1 MDGSFLTILL
11 MAAAAGLASP
21 AGGVL
26 AIWLRPS
33 SLLLSISV
41 GFAAGILLG
50 TFAFEMIPKALELG
64 SLALVCLG
72 FATGFAAIYGLDFY
86 VNRGQMAGP
95 EASERE
101 EVERALKRKR
111 PLGSNAAVLA
121 GATSSEEIIEG
132 ITIGVGAAVDPSVAL
147 VVALAICIDNISEAM
162 SIGELMWSERQEHA
176 RRRILKWTSLIGI
189 SLFVS
194 ALAGWLLLRGLPKP
208 ALGFLFATGAGG
220 MLYLTVTDLIPEA
233 EARQYEQSSAVATGA
248 GFLLALILSELS

>member
-21 AGGVL
+21 VGGVL

-162 SIGELMWSERQEHA
+162 SIGELVLGERRDHA
-176 RRRILKWTSLIGI
+176 GRRITLWTSLIGA
-189 SLFVS
+189 SLFIS
-194 ALAGWLLLRGLPKP
+194 AMAGWFFLQGVPEP
-208 ALGFLFATGAGG
+208 AQGFLFAMGAGG
-220 MLYLTVTDLIPEA
+220 MFYLTITDLVPEA
-233 EARQYEQSSAVATGA
+233 ESHHFQQSSAIATGC
-248 GFLLALILSELS
+248 GFLLIMVLSELM